1 MRVLVLFAHPL
12 GDSLHAALH
21 REIVERLRARG
32 HEVDDCDLYAEGFD
46 PVLDA
51 DSRRRYFDT
60 SSNRAGV
67 ERYVERLFAAEALVL
82 CFPVWC
88 FGPPAIL
95 KGFMDR
101 VMIPGVSF
109 KLDEAG
115 VLRSNLTHLRRL
127 VAVTTYGRNR
137 LEMWWMGDPPR
148 ILVKR
153 YLRWF
158 VAPRAPVRYL
168 PLYGIHQNA
177 GDIAANKYRE
187 FVARVGREMERF

>member
-1 MRVLVLFAHPL
+1 MRVLVLHAHPL
-12 GDSLHAALH
+12 DDSLHGALKSA
-21 REIVERLRARG
+21 IVGRLRARG
-32 HEVDDCDLYAEGFD
+32 HEVDLCDLYAEGFN

-51 DSRRRYFDT
+51 DARRRYFDT
-60 SSNRAGV
+60 DANRAGV
-67 ERYVERLFAAEALVL
+67 ESYVERLFAAHALVL

-109 KLDEAG
+109 KLDEMG
-115 VLRSNLTHLRRL
+115 VLRANLTHLKRL

-148 ILVKR
+148 NLVKR

-158 VAPRAPVRYL
+158 VAKDASIRYL
-168 PLYGIHQNA
+168 SLYGIHQGA
-177 GDIAANKYRE
+177 GDAHGKFIE
-187 FVARVGREMERF
+187 RVGAEMDRF

>member
-1 MRVLVLFAHPL
+1 MRVLVLHAHPL
-12 GDSLHAALH
+12 GDSLHGALKAV
-21 REIVERLRARG
+21 IVARLRARG
-32 HEVDDCDLYAEGFD
+32 HEVDLCDLYAERFD

-51 DSRRRYFDT
+51 DARRRYFDT
-60 SSNRAGV
+60 GANRAGV
-67 ERYVERLFAAEALVL
+67 EPYIDRLFAAQALVL
-82 CFPVWC
+82 SFPVWC

-109 KLDEAG
+109 KLDDAG
-115 VLRSNLTHLRRL
+115 VLRPNLTHLKRL

-148 ILVKR
+148 VLVKR

-158 VAPRAPVRYL
+158 VAKDAVVRYL
-168 PLYGIHQNA
+168 PLYGIHQGGA
-177 GDIAANKYRE
+177 GAHGSFIE
-187 FVARVGREMERF
+187 RVGAEMDRF

>member
-1 MRVLVLFAHPL
+1 MRVLVLHAHPL
-12 GDSLHAALH
+12 TDSLHGTLH
-21 REIVERLRARG
+21 RTIVERLRSRG

-51 DSRRRYFDT
+51 DARRRYFDPAL
-60 SSNRAGV
+60 NQKGV
-67 ERYVERLFAAEALVL
+67 ERYIERLFACEALVM

-109 KLDEAG
+109 RLDDAG
-115 VLRSNLTHLRRL
+115 VLRPNLTHIRRL
-127 VAVTTYGRNR
+127 AVVTTYGRKR
-137 LEMWWMGDPPR
+137 LEMWWLGDPPR
-148 ILVKR
+148 KIVKR

-158 VAPRAPVRYL
+158 IARDAPLDYL
-168 PLYGIHQNA
+168 ALYGIHATDGQTHA
-177 GDIAANKYRE
+177 P
-187 FVARVGREMERF
+187 FVARVARLMEKF

>member
-1 MRVLVLFAHPL
+1 
-12 GDSLHAALH
+12 
-21 REIVERLRARG
+21 LRAAG

-51 DSRRRYFDT
+51 DSRRRYFDLAT
-60 SSNRAGV
+60 NRQGV
-67 ERYVERLFAAEALVL
+67 EPYVERLFAAEAVVL

-109 KLDEAG
+109 ALNAQG
-115 VLRSNLTHLRRL
+115 VMQSNLRHIKRL
-127 VAVTTYGRNR
+127 VAVTTYGRDR
-137 LEMWWMGDPPR
+137 LESWWLGDPPR
-148 ILVKR
+148 KMVTR

-158 VAPRAPVRYL
+158 VAPDAAVRYL
-168 PLYGIHQNA
+168 PLYGLHKKEGSVQQA
-177 GDIAANKYRE
+177 
-187 FVARVGREMERF
+187 FVARVGREMDGL

>member
-1 MRVLVLFAHPL
+1 MRVLFLHAHPL
-12 GDSLHAALH
+12 ADSLHGALG
-21 REIVERLRARG
+21 RTIVGRLKARG

-51 DSRRRYFDT
+51 ASRARYFDT
-60 SSNRAGV
+60 NANRAGV
-67 ERYVERLFAAEALVL
+67 ERYVERLFAAQALVL
-82 CFPVWC
+82 SFPVWC

-109 KLDEAG
+109 KLDASG
-115 VLRSNLTHLRRL
+115 VLRPNLTHLRRL

-148 ILVKR
+148 NMVKR

-158 VAPRAPVRYL
+158 IARDAVVRYL
-168 PLYGIHQNA
+168 PLYGIHQGAGNA
-177 GDIAANKYRE
+177 HAA
-187 FVARVGREMERF
+187 FLARVGREMDAL

>member
-1 MRVLVLFAHPL
+1 MRVLVLYAHPL
-12 GDSLHAALH
+12 DDGLHGALH
-21 REIVERLRARG
+21 RVIIARLRAGG
-32 HEVDDCDLYAEGFD
+32 HEVDDCDLYAEEFD

-51 DSRRRYFDT
+51 ASRRRYFDT
-60 SSNRAGV
+60 TINRTGV

-109 KLDEAG
+109 KLDARG
-115 VLRSNLTHLRRL
+115 VLRSNLAHLQRL

-158 VAPRAPVRYL
+158 VAPAAPVRYV
-168 PLYGIHQNA
+168 PLYGIHQTT
-177 GDIAANKYRE
+177 GTRYDE
-187 FVARVGREMERF
+187 FIERVGREMDQF

>member
-12 GDSLHAALH
+12 ADSFHGHLH
-21 REIVERLRARG
+21 RTILERLAAKG

-46 PVLDA
+46 PVLDVG
-51 DSRRRYFDT
+51 SRRRYFDPA
-60 SSNRAGV
+60 SNRSGV

-109 KLDEAG
+109 ALGADG
-115 VLRSNLTHLRRL
+115 RMHPNLRHLKRL
-127 VAVTTYGRNR
+127 VAVTTYGRGR
-137 LEMWWMGDPPR
+137 FAAWWFGDPPR
-148 ILVKR
+148 KMVTR

-158 VAPRAPVRYL
+158 VARDARVRYL
-168 PLYGIHQNA
+168 ALYDLHRDEGRRQ
-177 GDIAANKYRE
+177 DP
-187 FVARVGREMERF
+187 FVARVAAAMETL